1 MRSPNR
7 LAMVVAIAAVGLLPI
22 GISAQPATV
31 SAELAFRSKYLFAGI
46 PFAAE
51 QVQQAKV
58 TVVAGSFTVNA
69 FSVYDIDASDV
80 TETDIYGDY
89 YFQAAPKVGIFL
101 GGALYRFKYD
111 VWEST
116 PELYGGVVISA
127 PLNPTLFVAHD
138 FDLGDGTHAMLMLS
152 HSVPLGDSG
161 VTLDLAGNVDYNAE
175 YYTTASGLSFVDVS
189 AAIAIPVGPLTVS
202 PMFLIQRRLDDAFL
216 VVPDEE
222 LFGVTASFTF

>member
-1 MRSPNR
+1 
-7 LAMVVAIAAVGLLPI
+7 MVVAIAAVGLLPI

-101 GGALYRFKYD
+101 GGALYRFKIEG